1 MVKITAV
8 AARSKGER
16 AGLRAGD
23 VLVSLNGH
31 EITDVLDYRFYLA
44 ERRLAVRYRRDGEEF
59 EAEIVKGEY
68 DDIGLD
74 FETALMDKKQSC
86 HNKCVFCFIDQLPA
100 GMRESLYF
108 KDDDSRLSFLHG
120 NYVTLTNMK
129 EKDIDRI
136 IEMHISPVNVSV
148 HTTNPELRVKMM
160 KNRFAGDVLSYLPK
174 MADAG
179 ISLCGQIVLC
189 KGYNDGEELLRSLRD
204 LYNLYPAMGSV
215 SIVPAGL
222 TRFRDSLP
230 KLELFTPEECREV
243 IRQITEFGDR
253 CLEECGSRIFFP
265 ADEFYVKGGVELPD
279 EDFYEG
285 YPQIENGVGMLRSF
299 ESEFGFGL
307 EDIASRLSEIRL
319 PRRVSVATGYA
330 AKDYITKMSRTLEA
344 VAPGLTVTVYP
355 IVNRFFGETI
365 TVSGLLTGKD
375 MREQLM
381 GKDLGEAL
389 YIPCNTLRAD
399 GDLFL
404 CGMTPEELSSALG
417 VPVIPAPNEGDA
429 WAMTL
434 LGL

>member
-1 MVKITAV
+1 
-8 AARSKGER
+8 
-16 AGLRAGD
+16 
-23 VLVSLNGH
+23 
-31 EITDVLDYRFYLA
+31 
-44 ERRLAVRYRRDGEEF
+44 
-59 EAEIVKGEY
+59 
-68 DDIGLD
+68 
-74 FETALMDKKQSC
+74 
-86 HNKCVFCFIDQLPA
+86 
-100 GMRESLYF
+100 
-108 KDDDSRLSFLHG
+108 
-120 NYVTLTNMK
+120 
-129 EKDIDRI
+129 
-136 IEMHISPVNVSV
+136 
-148 HTTNPELRVKMM
+148 
-160 KNRFAGDVLSYLPK
+160 
-174 MADAG
+174 
-179 ISLCGQIVLC
+179 
-189 KGYNDGEELLRSLRD
+189 
-204 LYNLYPAMGSV
+204 MGSV

-253 CLEECGSRIFFP
+253 CLAECGSRIFFP

-307 EDIASRLSEIRL
+307 EDLASRLSEVRL

-330 AKDYITKMSRTLEA
+330 AKDYIEKMSRTLMA
-344 VAPGLTVTVYP
+344 AIPGLTVTVYP
-355 IVNRFFGETI
+355 IVNRFFGESI

-375 MREQLM
+375 MKEQLL

-404 CGMTPEELSSALG
+404 CGMTPEELSDALG
-417 VPVIPAPNEGDA
+417 VPVVPAPNEGDA
-429 WAMTL
+429 WIMTL